1 MDTVPTSAPP
11 GEGGRRIYDLSQ
23 VGSTAQT
30 PPRPQNCREAAA
42 WLLSSRTSWR
52 EEASLTREPPSH
64 QVTSPGSKASKPRG
78 LGEASEGPPR
88 RGEGGPGPSSRRGR
102 EWASGQEPL
111 RPRSVGEG
119 GLPRVHF
126 LEVELSCWTEG
137 TVEASGE
144 TAPVRRK
151 LEES

>member
-1 MDTVPTSAPP
+1 MPTSAPP
-11 GEGGRRIYDLSQ
+11 GEGGRWIYDLSQ

-30 PPRPQNCREAAA
+30 PP
-42 WLLSSRTSWR
+42 SSAPAELQGGRGLAPVQPDIVEGGSL
-52 EEASLTREPPSH
+52 SLTREPPSH

-78 LGEASEGPPR
+78 LGEASEGPP
-88 RGEGGPGPSSRRGR
+88 RRGR